1 MQTLTAASV
10 LEQKKH
16 ALITYLNAYPDL
28 AIAVS
33 GGVDSLLLAYLAHKK
48 STANITVYHAH
59 SPAVPQT
66 AYTRLTEFAAQ
77 YGWALTC
84 LNANELNDKN
94 YTKNPV
100 NRCFFCKSQLFSH
113 IQAATQTPICS
124 GTNMDDLSDYR
135 PGLEAAKNHQVL
147 QPYVEANITKADIY
161 ALAKSLNLTPLESLP
176 AQPCLASRV
185 ETGIAIDARD
195 LTLID
200 TLEQLVVGVLSPKAV
215 VRCRITHAGVYIE
228 LGNEMHAPSV
238 IAIKPILI
246 EHCIAANKIFA
257 GIRPYKKGAAFL
269 QVGKTNTASTTL
281 IDKEHHE

>member
-1 MQTLTAASV
+1 MQTPSTART
-10 LEQKKH
+10 LDQKKH
-16 ALITYLNAYPDL
+16 ALIAYLNRYQDL

-33 GGVDSLLLAYLAHKK
+33 GGVDSLLLAYLAHKE
-48 STANITVYHAH
+48 STTNITVFHAR

-77 YGWALTC
+77 YGWALKC
-84 LNANELNDKN
+84 LNANELNDEN

-161 ALAKSLNLTPLESLP
+161 ALATSLNLTPLESLP

-185 ETGIAIDARD
+185 ETGIAINADD

-200 TLEQLVVGVLSPKAV
+200 TLEQLVVGVLSAQAV

-228 LGNEMHAPSV
+228 LGNEVHAQSV
-238 IAIKPILI
+238 LAIKSTLI
-246 EHCIAANKIFA
+246 EHCTAANKIFA
-257 GIRPYKKGAAFL
+257 GIRPYQKGAAFL
-269 QVGKTNTASTTL
+269 HKDEVRPSTPSVL
-281 IDKEHHE
+281 L